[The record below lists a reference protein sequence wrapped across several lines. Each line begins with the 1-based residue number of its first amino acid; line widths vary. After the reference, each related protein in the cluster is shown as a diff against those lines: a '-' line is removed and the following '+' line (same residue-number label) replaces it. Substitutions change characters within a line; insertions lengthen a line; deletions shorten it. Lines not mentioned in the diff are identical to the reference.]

1 MIFRTNYRSIEQ
13 VDYHSRK
20 AREAPSCQPTAVT
33 HRETVAQ
40 PSLPNAEE
48 EFLHGE
54 EWELWC
60 ELMEKLVQPVDA
72 ERLLQRLLA
81 ESCVERRGNRY
92 DSQRAASR
100 RNWFAACA
108 AVTVALIATVAVV
121 TSLVPGPNRDAI
133 SQMVR
138 GSYPTDTRDYGR
150 FAKSDA
156 AGAQTSQVEEDLAVA
171 GLPELAQSSYDGDH
185 AVPAGQAVD
194 AALTQVSVELAAVP
208 YWNEA
213 ARHWPIAHQLELL
226 QAELAQS
233 TF

>member
-1 MIFRTNYRSIEQ
+1 MIFRTNYRSIKQ
-13 VDYHSRK
+13 VDHHSRK
-20 AREAPSCQPTAVT
+20 DREALAGQPTAVT
-33 HRETVAQ
+33 HHATAGEPA
-40 PSLPNAEE
+40 LPNADEE

-81 ESCVERRGNRY
+81 ESCVERRGNRF

-121 TSLVPGPNRDAI
+121 ASLVPGPNREI
-133 SQMVR
+133 LQMLL
-138 GSYPTDTRDYGR
+138 GSYPTDTRDYGH
-150 FAKSDA
+150 FAEPDA
-156 AGAQTSQVEEDLAVA
+156 ARAQTSQVEKGLAVA
-171 GLPELAQSSYDGDH
+171 GLPELAQSSYDGAH

-194 AALTQVSVELAAVP
+194 AALTRVSVELAAVP

-233 TF
+233 AF